1 MTFMALIE
9 VKCPCCDSTLKIDP
23 QLQAVISHAEPVNAP
38 LIEDLAS
45 AVAKLKGEAG
55 RREDAFQKSFQN
67 EKKSK
72 DVLNRKFDELFE
84 QAKADP
90 NFGKK
95 PRDIDFD

>member
-1 MTFMALIE
+1 MTDMALIE
-9 VKCPCCDSTLKIDP
+9 VKCPCCDSVLKIDP
-23 QLQAVISHAEPVNAP
+23 DLRAVISHAEPVKP
-38 LIEDLAS
+38 PSIGDLAA
-45 AVAKLKGEAG
+45 AVASLKGEAG
-55 RREDAFQKSFQN
+55 RREDAFQRSLQN

-84 QAKADP
+84 QAKTDP